1 MVHSV
6 GRGYTVFRGTTA
18 EDLRKSIDELETH
31 AEADRGGLALA
42 LRYVRAVPQIRRLRA
57 ANWERC
63 RVKA

>member
-1 MVHSV
+1 MRHASPLVTFLAL
-6 GRGYTVFRGTTA
+6 TVL
-18 EDLRKSIDELETH
+18 DLRHSINELETH

-63 RVKA
+63 RVTA